1 LSPEAGQWAVE
12 GGATGAGAGAGAAV
26 QRTRKD
32 RVTGSRSWP
41 SLTTTARTLSWS
53 FMRLWPWCWRR
64 WRILAQVLELA
75 LCQVHRPVSE
85 PLLEL
90 RAPLV
95 RQLPQVAEPAPRLV
109 RLTLLLELRVQLVL
123 LDRTPL

>member
-1 LSPEAGQWAVE
+1 
-12 GGATGAGAGAGAAV
+12 V
-26 QRTRKD
+26 QCTRKD
-32 RVTGSRSWP
+32 RVTGSRSWT
-41 SLTTTARTLSWS
+41 SLTTTARMLSWS

-85 PLLEL
+85 PLPEL

-95 RQLPQVAEPAPRLV
+95 RHLLQVAEPAPRLV
-109 RLTLLLELRVQLVL
+109 PLTLLLELRGQLVL